1 MDIYEKTTAF
11 YEGITGEKHIYGKS
25 VLGRNLYA
33 VKCGDGSPVGIAVY
47 AIHGREYITAE
58 LAFRQYLVG
67 VNGTLW
73 LLPLTNPD
81 GALLSEVGLSSVKR
95 GKYRKF
101 LSSFS
106 AEDLRLWKANA
117 RGVDLNVNFDADYGK
132 GAKNVK
138 ERGRENCIGD
148 FAFSERE
155 TKAIRAFTV
164 QVSPDYTVSYH
175 TKGEEIYWHYHQPLC
190 LVARDKALAEVL
202 STACG
207 YPLKRVKGSVGGY
220 KDWCIQ
226 ALKIPA
232 FTVEVG
238 KDEFSHPLDTD
249 EAREDIL
256 NKNENALLAL
266 SSAVAEQKRFYFP

>member
-11 YEGITGEKHIYGKS
+11 YQSVKGEKGIYGKS

-33 VKCGDGSPVGIAVY
+33 VKCGEGSPVGIAVY
-47 AIHGREYITAE
+47 AIHGREFITAE
-58 LAFRQYLVG
+58 LAFRQYAVG
-67 VNGTLW
+67 VAGTMW
-73 LLPLTNPD
+73 FLPLTNPD
-81 GALLSEVGLSSVKR
+81 GALLSEVGISSVKS
-95 GKYRKF
+95 GKHRKF
-101 LSSFS
+101 LSAFS

-117 RGVDLNVNFDADYGK
+117 RGVDLNVNFDADYGQ

-138 ERGRENCIGD
+138 ERGRENCIGT
-148 FAFSERE
+148 FAFSEKE
-155 TKAIRAFTV
+155 TRAIRAFTLKIK
-164 QVSPDYTVSYH
+164 PDYTVSYH

-190 LVARDKALAEVL
+190 RVARDKELAEVL
-202 STACG
+202 SSACG

-232 FTVEVG
+232 FTVETG
-238 KDEFSHPLDTD
+238 KDEFPHPLCTD

-256 NKNENALLAL
+256 SKNENALLAL
-266 SSAVAEQKRFYFP
+266 SKAVKEQKGFYFQ